1 MSLPD
6 SSSIPPAQRPARTR
20 APRFATFRAV
30 AALVLREMGSRYGR
44 SPGGYLWAFLEPLGG
59 ILILTIGFS
68 LVMRTPPIG
77 TSFLL
82 FYSTGMLPFTLYM
95 SLSNNIMQSFRFS
108 RSLLMYPAVTW
119 VDAILARFLL
129 NALTGLIVM
138 IVLLV
143 GVLVVSDTRV
153 VLDFSAIFTA
163 VWMSCLLGLGIG
175 VLNCVFLGMFPVWQQ
190 FWSIIT
196 RPLFIMSG
204 IFFLIDGFPEK
215 VQKIMWLNPI
225 AHAISAMRAGF
236 YPTYRA
242 ENVDVTYVALFGLVT
257 LFFGVV
263 LLVRYHR
270 DILNG

>member
-1 MSLPD
+1 M
-6 SSSIPPAQRPARTR
+6 SSSDGSQIRPAQRPVLTR

-30 AALVLREMGSRYGR
+30 MALILREMGSRYGR

-68 LVMRTPPIG
+68 LVMRTPPLG

-82 FYSTGMLPFTLYM
+82 FYATGMLPFTLYM

-119 VDAILARFLL
+119 VDAVLARFVL
-129 NALTGLIVM
+129 NTLTGLIVM
-138 IVLLV
+138 IVLLG
-143 GVLVVSDTRV
+143 GVIAVSDTRV
-153 VLDFSAIFTA
+153 VFDFSAIFAA
-163 VWMSCLLGLGIG
+163 VWMTCLLGLGIG
-175 VLNCVFLGMFPVWQQ
+175 VLNCVFLGMFPVWAQV
-190 FWSIIT
+190 WSILT

-215 VQKIMWLNPI
+215 VQKIMWFNPI
-225 AHAISAMRAGF
+225 AHPIASMRSGF

-242 ENVDVTYVALFGLVT
+242 ENVDATYVALFGLVT
-257 LFFGVV
+257 LFMGVV
-263 LLVRYHR
+263 LLVRFHR